1 MYFDVVDDLTLQLPS
16 QLGPHLRALRR
27 ARKMTQRDLAVR
39 LGVTQARVATIE
51 ANPAAVSVGQLMTI
65 LAALGVD
72 IVLRPRSPK
81 DATAGGSLPTVNW

>member
-1 MYFDVVDDLTLQLPS
+1 
-16 QLGPHLRALRR
+16 
-27 ARKMTQRDLAVR
+27 MTQRDLAVR

-81 DATAGGSLPTVNW
+81 DATASGSLPTVNW

>member
-1 MYFDVVDDLTLQLPS
+1 MDDLTLQLPS

-81 DATAGGSLPTVNW
+81 DATASGSLPTVNW